1 MNKNLEV
8 CVGIFD
14 DPENQE
20 QSIFSLN
27 LMESGHIA
35 ICGRSASG
43 KSTFFLNISIFII
56 KREYSRRSMFIS
68 VGFQWKWY
76 GHI

>member
-43 KSTFFLNISIFII
+43 KSTFFKHF
-56 KREYSRRSMFIS
+56 YFH
-68 VGFQWKWY
+68 Y
-76 GHI
+76 